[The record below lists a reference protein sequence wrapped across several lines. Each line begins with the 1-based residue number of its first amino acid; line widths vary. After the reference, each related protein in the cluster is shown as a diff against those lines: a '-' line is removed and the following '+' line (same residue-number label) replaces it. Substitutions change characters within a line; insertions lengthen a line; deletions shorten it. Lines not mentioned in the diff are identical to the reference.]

1 MGQLYTPLR
10 SPVSSTVTQVSSKI
24 DINFPVAGK
33 EITSSQGFRTN
44 FNRIQSAFSIIGQ
57 EVGKLQLTS
66 AKLNASN
73 DFGYNLINR
82 AKLENNS
89 LKINDLAAVS
99 SGIID
104 FDITQGNY
112 QKCTVDSG
120 YYTFNVTNWSPKN
133 IYSRLR
139 LEANCNTTSTSTISF
154 AGNVTFIGTQT
165 SEISFDGQTPCF
177 WDVWTTD
184 GGKNISVY
192 LRSNAETTGGNK
204 VKGPIPRITSFHP
217 NNGTYLG
224 GTVVI
229 MTGTN
234 FTSTSTTTT
243 VLMNNQECVINSINT
258 TTITFITAPG
268 SGYTQVVV
276 ITPTGNTY
284 DQIKA
289 SFRYIPPN
297 SQSSQSGFSGETFT
311 GDASGDSADGAGGAG
326 GAGSG
331 SDADC

>member
-1 MGQLYTPLR
+1 
-10 SPVSSTVTQVSSKI
+10 VSSTVTQFSSKI
-24 DINFPVAGK
+24 DINFPIAGK
-33 EITSSQGFRTN
+33 EISNSQGFRTN
-44 FNRIQSAFSIIGQ
+44 FNRIQSAFSVIGQ
-57 EVGKLQLTS
+57 EVSKLQLTT
-66 AKLNASN
+66 AKLNDSN

-89 LKINDLAAVS
+89 LKINDLAVVS
-99 SGIID
+99 NGVID
-104 FDITQGNY
+104 VDITQGNY

-120 YYTFNVTNWSPKN
+120 YYTFNVTNWSPKK
-133 IYSRLR
+133 IYSKLR
-139 LEANCNTTSTSTISF
+139 LEANCSTTSTSTINF
-154 AGNVTFIGTQT
+154 AGAVTFIGTET

-177 WDVWTTD
+177 WDIWTTN

-192 LRSNAETTGGNK
+192 LLSKAETTGGNK

-258 TTITFITAPG
+258 TTITFVTAPG

-297 SQSSQSGFSGETFT
+297 SQSSQSGFTGEAFTGDT
-311 GDASGDSADGAGGAG
+311 GDASGSAGADGGSAGADG
-326 GAGSG
+326 GSGGSG